1 MRTSDRDL
9 FFFVQTHL
17 LRRMVRLHDLQFA
30 MQGHINRHGPHEA
43 YVESMTIY
51 KKQFAE
57 CLRWLKDLDYDPSIN
72 PKHKVRIVV
81 KDLYALVNQAIKEA
95 ITECHKQTVEE
106 FAVTDLVS
114 RTASQNL
121 MEAIVAQR
129 VAWLQLISR

>member
-17 LRRMVRLHDLQFA
+17 LRRMVRLHDLQFS
-30 MQGHINRHGPHEA
+30 MQGTINRFGPDET
-43 YVESMTIY
+43 YVETMQLY
-51 KKQFAE
+51 RKQFAE

-72 PKHKVRIVV
+72 PKHKVRLVV
-81 KDLYALVNQAIKEA
+81 KDLYDLVHQAIEES
-95 ITECHKQTVEE
+95 ISDCHKQTVQE

-114 RTASQNL
+114 RNASQNL
-121 MEAIVAQR
+121 METIIAQR

>member
-17 LRRMVRLHDLQFA
+17 LRRMVRLHDLQFS
-30 MQGHINRHGPHEA
+30 MQGTINRFGPHESYIA
-43 YVESMTIY
+43 SMKVY

-81 KDLYALVNQAIKEA
+81 KDLYDLVHQALEESISDCRKEA
-95 ITECHKQTVEE
+95 VQE
-106 FAVTDLVS
+106 FAVTDWVS

-121 MEAIVAQR
+121 METIIAQR